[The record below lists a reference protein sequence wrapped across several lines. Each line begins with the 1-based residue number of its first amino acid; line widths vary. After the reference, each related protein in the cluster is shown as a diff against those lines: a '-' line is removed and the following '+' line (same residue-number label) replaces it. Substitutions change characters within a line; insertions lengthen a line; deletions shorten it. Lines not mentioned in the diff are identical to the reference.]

1 MMGRVKKV
9 TSNHLFLPLFA
20 LALLLVFNAFATP
33 GFFAI
38 EFQNGQFYG
47 RIIDILNRASI
58 LVILSMGMTFVI
70 ATGGIDISQGSVIAI
85 SGAICCSLIG
95 GAGDGTANMPLLP
108 ACLIAVLVCALCGV
122 WNGFLVSK
130 LKIQPMVATLILLT
144 AGRGIA
150 MLITKGQ
157 NVTVYY
163 EPFTYIGTTIPGSPL
178 PTTIFIAALMVL
190 FVVLIQKKT
199 SVGLFVQAVGI
210 NANAARRTGLK
221 VSSIIFMVYVFSG
234 ICAGIAGLMESSMI
248 AAADPN
254 NAGLNMEMDAILSVA
269 LGGTLLSGGKFY
281 IGGSIIGAITIQ
293 TMTTT
298 LYALG
303 VSSEQ
308 LPVYKA
314 LVVILICL
322 LRKIQGCSGEA
333 HSRKGGEAEMKQKSS
348 LKDRLVGSR
357 YFSFGITLS
366 LFVLLYV
373 VGMMNYRGFM
383 KPQVFCNLLIDNAAL
398 IIATIGITFVLLIG
412 GIDISIGSVVA
423 LTCMSSAQML
433 QNTGLP
439 APAVILIVLAMGAVF
454 GLVQGWLITEFN
466 MQPFIVTLA
475 GQFFARGMTAI
486 ISRETIVI
494 DNPVYTSLASARIY
508 VLPGGF
514 ISVGVVIALVT
525 LVAATLVL
533 KFTRFG
539 RNIYALGGN
548 EMSAQLMG
556 LPTKRTK
563 ILAYVVCGFCSALA
577 GVVYSLIML
586 SGYPLHA
593 VSMEM
598 DAIAS
603 SVIGGTLM
611 SGGVAFL
618 PGTLL
623 GVLIQGVIQTFIT
636 FQGTLSAWWTRI
648 IIALLLC
655 LFIVI
660 QAVVSRSRQRLNSE
674 H

>member
-1 MMGRVKKV
+1 MMGKVKKV

-281 IGGSIIGAITIQ
+281 IGHHHPDDDHHAVRAGRLLGAAAGIQ
-293 TMTTT
+293 
-298 LYALG
+298 G
-303 VSSEQ
+303 PCGHFD
-308 LPVYKA
+308 LPPPV
-314 LVVILICL
+314 
-322 LRKIQGCSGEA
+322 RKIQGCSGEA

-563 ILAYVVCGFCSALA
+563 ILAYVVCGCCSALA

>member
-1 MMGRVKKV
+1 MMGKVKKV

-85 SGAICCSLIG
+85 SGAICCSLIVDERILPFLSG
-95 GAGDGTANMPLLP
+95 NVAAAVVLALLAG
-108 ACLIAVLVCALCGV
+108 ALCGV

-322 LRKIQGCSGEA
+322 LQSEKF
-333 HSRKGGEAEMKQKSS
+333 KG
-348 LKDRLVGSR
+348 
-357 YFSFGITLS
+357 
-366 LFVLLYV
+366 VL
-373 VGMMNYRGFM
+373 
-383 KPQVFCNLLIDNAAL
+383 
-398 IIATIGITFVLLIG
+398 
-412 GIDISIGSVVA
+412 
-423 LTCMSSAQML
+423 
-433 QNTGLP
+433 
-439 APAVILIVLAMGAVF
+439 
-454 GLVQGWLITEFN
+454 E
-466 MQPFIVTLA
+466 
-475 GQFFARGMTAI
+475 
-486 ISRETIVI
+486 
-494 DNPVYTSLASARIY
+494 
-508 VLPGGF
+508 
-514 ISVGVVIALVT
+514 
-525 LVAATLVL
+525 
-533 KFTRFG
+533 
-539 RNIYALGGN
+539 
-548 EMSAQLMG
+548 
-556 LPTKRTK
+556 KRTAEK
-563 ILAYVVCGFCSALA
+563 
-577 GVVYSLIML
+577 
-586 SGYPLHA
+586 A
-593 VSMEM
+593 VK
-598 DAIAS
+598 
-603 SVIGGTLM
+603 
-611 SGGVAFL
+611 
-618 PGTLL
+618 
-623 GVLIQGVIQTFIT
+623 
-636 FQGTLSAWWTRI
+636 
-648 IIALLLC
+648 
-655 LFIVI
+655 
-660 QAVVSRSRQRLNSE
+660 QR
-674 H
+674 

>member
-1 MMGRVKKV
+1 M
-9 TSNHLFLPLFA
+9 SDPDY
-20 LALLLVFNAFATP
+20 
-33 GFFAI
+33 I
-38 EFQNGQFYG
+38 G
-47 RIIDILNRASI
+47 RIARSI
-58 LVILSMGMTFVI
+58 APCG
-70 ATGGIDISQGSVIAI
+70 
-85 SGAICCSLIG
+85 
-95 GAGDGTANMPLLP
+95 
-108 ACLIAVLVCALCGV
+108 LVCALCGV

-322 LRKIQGCSGEA
+322 LQSEKF
-333 HSRKGGEAEMKQKSS
+333 KG
-348 LKDRLVGSR
+348 
-357 YFSFGITLS
+357 
-366 LFVLLYV
+366 VL
-373 VGMMNYRGFM
+373 
-383 KPQVFCNLLIDNAAL
+383 
-398 IIATIGITFVLLIG
+398 
-412 GIDISIGSVVA
+412 
-423 LTCMSSAQML
+423 
-433 QNTGLP
+433 
-439 APAVILIVLAMGAVF
+439 
-454 GLVQGWLITEFN
+454 E
-466 MQPFIVTLA
+466 
-475 GQFFARGMTAI
+475 
-486 ISRETIVI
+486 
-494 DNPVYTSLASARIY
+494 
-508 VLPGGF
+508 
-514 ISVGVVIALVT
+514 
-525 LVAATLVL
+525 
-533 KFTRFG
+533 
-539 RNIYALGGN
+539 
-548 EMSAQLMG
+548 
-556 LPTKRTK
+556 KRTAEK
-563 ILAYVVCGFCSALA
+563 
-577 GVVYSLIML
+577 
-586 SGYPLHA
+586 A
-593 VSMEM
+593 VK
-598 DAIAS
+598 
-603 SVIGGTLM
+603 
-611 SGGVAFL
+611 
-618 PGTLL
+618 
-623 GVLIQGVIQTFIT
+623 
-636 FQGTLSAWWTRI
+636 
-648 IIALLLC
+648 
-655 LFIVI
+655 
-660 QAVVSRSRQRLNSE
+660 QR
-674 H
+674 

>member
-1 MMGRVKKV
+1 MMGKVKKV

-281 IGGSIIGAITIQ
+281 IGGSIIGAITIPDDDHHAVRAGR
-293 TMTTT
+293 
-298 LYALG
+298 LLG
-303 VSSEQ
+303 AAAGIQ
-308 LPVYKA
+308 GPCGHFDLPPPV
-314 LVVILICL
+314 
-322 LRKIQGCSGEA
+322 RKIQGCSGEA

-383 KPQVFCNLLIDNAAL
+383 KP
-398 IIATIGITFVLLIG
+398 
-412 GIDISIGSVVA
+412 
-423 LTCMSSAQML
+423 
-433 QNTGLP
+433 
-439 APAVILIVLAMGAVF
+439 
-454 GLVQGWLITEFN
+454 
-466 MQPFIVTLA
+466 
-475 GQFFARGMTAI
+475 R
-486 ISRETIVI
+486 
-494 DNPVYTSLASARIY
+494 
-508 VLPGGF
+508 
-514 ISVGVVIALVT
+514 
-525 LVAATLVL
+525 
-533 KFTRFG
+533 
-539 RNIYALGGN
+539 
-548 EMSAQLMG
+548 
-556 LPTKRTK
+556 
-563 ILAYVVCGFCSALA
+563 CSA
-577 GVVYSLIML
+577 
-586 SGYPLHA
+586 
-593 VSMEM
+593 
-598 DAIAS
+598 
-603 SVIGGTLM
+603 T
-611 SGGVAFL
+611 
-618 PGTLL
+618 
-623 GVLIQGVIQTFIT
+623 
-636 FQGTLSAWWTRI
+636 
-648 IIALLLC
+648 C
-655 LFIVI
+655 
-660 QAVVSRSRQRLNSE
+660 
-674 H
+674 

>member
-1 MMGRVKKV
+1 MMGKVKKV

-150 MLITKGQ
+150 MLITRGQ

-322 LRKIQGCSGEA
+322 LQSEKFKGVLEKRTAEKA
-333 HSRKGGEAEMKQKSS
+333 VSRMKQKSS

-373 VGMMNYRGFM
+373 VGMMNYRGFL
-383 KPQVFCNLLIDNAAL
+383 KPQVFCNLFIDNAAL
-398 IIATIGITFVLLIG
+398 IIATVGITFVLLIG

-423 LTCMSSAQML
+423 LTCMTSAQLMA
-433 QNTGLP
+433 NTGLG
-439 APAVILIVLAMGAVF
+439 AGVVTVIVLAMGAVF
-454 GLVQGWLITEFN
+454 GLVQGWLIAEFN

-494 DNPVYTSLASARIY
+494 TNVYTSLASARLY
-508 VLPGGF
+508 VLPGAF
-514 ISVGVVIALVT
+514 ISVGVVIAVVT
-525 LVAATLVL
+525 LVATLVL
-533 KFTRFG
+533 KYTRFG
-539 RNIYALGGN
+539 RNIYALGGS
-548 EMSAQLMG
+548 ETSAQLMG

-563 ILAYVVCGFCSALA
+563 IHAYVVCGFCSALA

-593 VSMEM
+593 VGMEM

-618 PGTLL
+618 PGT
-623 GVLIQGVIQTFIT
+623 F
-636 FQGTLSAWWTRI
+636 SA
-648 IIALLLC
+648 C
-655 LFIVI
+655 
-660 QAVVSRSRQRLNSE
+660 
-674 H
+674 

>member
-1 MMGRVKKV
+1 MMGKVKKV

-20 LALLLVFNAFATP
+20 LALLLVFNSFATP

-322 LRKIQGCSGEA
+322 LQSEKF
-333 HSRKGGEAEMKQKSS
+333 KG
-348 LKDRLVGSR
+348 
-357 YFSFGITLS
+357 
-366 LFVLLYV
+366 VL
-373 VGMMNYRGFM
+373 
-383 KPQVFCNLLIDNAAL
+383 
-398 IIATIGITFVLLIG
+398 
-412 GIDISIGSVVA
+412 
-423 LTCMSSAQML
+423 
-433 QNTGLP
+433 
-439 APAVILIVLAMGAVF
+439 
-454 GLVQGWLITEFN
+454 E
-466 MQPFIVTLA
+466 
-475 GQFFARGMTAI
+475 
-486 ISRETIVI
+486 
-494 DNPVYTSLASARIY
+494 
-508 VLPGGF
+508 
-514 ISVGVVIALVT
+514 
-525 LVAATLVL
+525 
-533 KFTRFG
+533 
-539 RNIYALGGN
+539 
-548 EMSAQLMG
+548 
-556 LPTKRTK
+556 KRTAEK
-563 ILAYVVCGFCSALA
+563 
-577 GVVYSLIML
+577 
-586 SGYPLHA
+586 A
-593 VSMEM
+593 VK
-598 DAIAS
+598 
-603 SVIGGTLM
+603 
-611 SGGVAFL
+611 
-618 PGTLL
+618 
-623 GVLIQGVIQTFIT
+623 
-636 FQGTLSAWWTRI
+636 
-648 IIALLLC
+648 
-655 LFIVI
+655 
-660 QAVVSRSRQRLNSE
+660 QR
-674 H
+674 

>member
-1 MMGRVKKV
+1 MMGKVKKV

-85 SGAICCSLIG
+85 SGAICGLAGFIAVA
-95 GAGDGTANMPLLP
+95 GASHTISTST

-322 LRKIQGCSGEA
+322 LQSEKF
-333 HSRKGGEAEMKQKSS
+333 KG
-348 LKDRLVGSR
+348 
-357 YFSFGITLS
+357 
-366 LFVLLYV
+366 VL
-373 VGMMNYRGFM
+373 
-383 KPQVFCNLLIDNAAL
+383 
-398 IIATIGITFVLLIG
+398 
-412 GIDISIGSVVA
+412 
-423 LTCMSSAQML
+423 
-433 QNTGLP
+433 
-439 APAVILIVLAMGAVF
+439 
-454 GLVQGWLITEFN
+454 E
-466 MQPFIVTLA
+466 
-475 GQFFARGMTAI
+475 
-486 ISRETIVI
+486 
-494 DNPVYTSLASARIY
+494 
-508 VLPGGF
+508 
-514 ISVGVVIALVT
+514 
-525 LVAATLVL
+525 
-533 KFTRFG
+533 
-539 RNIYALGGN
+539 
-548 EMSAQLMG
+548 
-556 LPTKRTK
+556 KRTAEK
-563 ILAYVVCGFCSALA
+563 
-577 GVVYSLIML
+577 
-586 SGYPLHA
+586 A
-593 VSMEM
+593 VK
-598 DAIAS
+598 
-603 SVIGGTLM
+603 
-611 SGGVAFL
+611 
-618 PGTLL
+618 
-623 GVLIQGVIQTFIT
+623 
-636 FQGTLSAWWTRI
+636 
-648 IIALLLC
+648 
-655 LFIVI
+655 
-660 QAVVSRSRQRLNSE
+660 QR
-674 H
+674 

>member
-1 MMGRVKKV
+1 
-9 TSNHLFLPLFA
+9 
-20 LALLLVFNAFATP
+20 
-33 GFFAI
+33 
-38 EFQNGQFYG
+38 
-47 RIIDILNRASI
+47 
-58 LVILSMGMTFVI
+58 MGMTFVI

-281 IGGSIIGAITIQ
+281 IGGSIIGAITIPDDDHHAVRAGR
-293 TMTTT
+293 
-298 LYALG
+298 LLG
-303 VSSEQ
+303 AAAGIQ
-308 LPVYKA
+308 GPCGHFDLPPPV
-314 LVVILICL
+314 
-322 LRKIQGCSGEA
+322 RKIQGCSGEA

-383 KPQVFCNLLIDNAAL
+383 KPQ
-398 IIATIGITFVLLIG
+398 
-412 GIDISIGSVVA
+412 
-423 LTCMSSAQML
+423 
-433 QNTGLP
+433 
-439 APAVILIVLAMGAVF
+439 
-454 GLVQGWLITEFN
+454 
-466 MQPFIVTLA
+466 
-475 GQFFARGMTAI
+475 
-486 ISRETIVI
+486 
-494 DNPVYTSLASARIY
+494 
-508 VLPGGF
+508 
-514 ISVGVVIALVT
+514 
-525 LVAATLVL
+525 
-533 KFTRFG
+533 
-539 RNIYALGGN
+539 
-548 EMSAQLMG
+548 
-556 LPTKRTK
+556 
-563 ILAYVVCGFCSALA
+563 
-577 GVVYSLIML
+577 
-586 SGYPLHA
+586 
-593 VSMEM
+593 
-598 DAIAS
+598 
-603 SVIGGTLM
+603 
-611 SGGVAFL
+611 
-618 PGTLL
+618 
-623 GVLIQGVIQTFIT
+623 GVLQPADRQCGPDYCHH
-636 FQGTLSAWWTRI
+636 RHH
-648 IIALLLC
+648 LC
-655 LFIVI
+655 P
-660 QAVVSRSRQRLNSE
+660 ADRRD
-674 H
+674 

>member
-1 MMGRVKKV
+1 
-9 TSNHLFLPLFA
+9 
-20 LALLLVFNAFATP
+20 
-33 GFFAI
+33 
-38 EFQNGQFYG
+38 
-47 RIIDILNRASI
+47 
-58 LVILSMGMTFVI
+58 
-70 ATGGIDISQGSVIAI
+70 
-85 SGAICCSLIG
+85 
-95 GAGDGTANMPLLP
+95 
-108 ACLIAVLVCALCGV
+108 
-122 WNGFLVSK
+122 
-130 LKIQPMVATLILLT
+130 
-144 AGRGIA
+144 
-150 MLITKGQ
+150 
-157 NVTVYY
+157 
-163 EPFTYIGTTIPGSPL
+163 
-178 PTTIFIAALMVL
+178 MVL

-281 IGGSIIGAITIQ
+281 IGGSIIGAITIPDDDHHAVRAGR
-293 TMTTT
+293 
-298 LYALG
+298 LLG
-303 VSSEQ
+303 AAAGIQ
-308 LPVYKA
+308 GPCGHFDLPPPV
-314 LVVILICL
+314 
-322 LRKIQGCSGEA
+322 RKIQGCSGEA

-486 ISRETIVI
+486 IS
-494 DNPVYTSLASARIY
+494 
-508 VLPGGF
+508 
-514 ISVGVVIALVT
+514 
-525 LVAATLVL
+525 
-533 KFTRFG
+533 G
-539 RNIYALGGN
+539 R
-548 EMSAQLMG
+548 
-556 LPTKRTK
+556 R
-563 ILAYVVCGFCSALA
+563 
-577 GVVYSLIML
+577 
-586 SGYPLHA
+586 
-593 VSMEM
+593 
-598 DAIAS
+598 
-603 SVIGGTLM
+603 
-611 SGGVAFL
+611 
-618 PGTLL
+618 
-623 GVLIQGVIQTFIT
+623 
-636 FQGTLSAWWTRI
+636 
-648 IIALLLC
+648 LLLTIPC
-655 LFIVI
+655 TPRWRPHGSMSCP
-660 QAVVSRSRQRLNSE
+660 ADSSPWAW
-674 H
+674 

>member
-1 MMGRVKKV
+1 MMGKVKKV

-70 ATGGIDISQGSVIAI
+70 ATGGIDISQGSVI
-85 SGAICCSLIG
+85 
-95 GAGDGTANMPLLP
+95 
-108 ACLIAVLVCALCGV
+108 ALCGV

-322 LRKIQGCSGEA
+322 LQSEKF
-333 HSRKGGEAEMKQKSS
+333 KG
-348 LKDRLVGSR
+348 
-357 YFSFGITLS
+357 
-366 LFVLLYV
+366 VL
-373 VGMMNYRGFM
+373 
-383 KPQVFCNLLIDNAAL
+383 
-398 IIATIGITFVLLIG
+398 
-412 GIDISIGSVVA
+412 
-423 LTCMSSAQML
+423 
-433 QNTGLP
+433 
-439 APAVILIVLAMGAVF
+439 
-454 GLVQGWLITEFN
+454 E
-466 MQPFIVTLA
+466 
-475 GQFFARGMTAI
+475 
-486 ISRETIVI
+486 
-494 DNPVYTSLASARIY
+494 
-508 VLPGGF
+508 
-514 ISVGVVIALVT
+514 
-525 LVAATLVL
+525 
-533 KFTRFG
+533 
-539 RNIYALGGN
+539 
-548 EMSAQLMG
+548 
-556 LPTKRTK
+556 KRTAEK
-563 ILAYVVCGFCSALA
+563 
-577 GVVYSLIML
+577 
-586 SGYPLHA
+586 A
-593 VSMEM
+593 VK
-598 DAIAS
+598 
-603 SVIGGTLM
+603 
-611 SGGVAFL
+611 
-618 PGTLL
+618 
-623 GVLIQGVIQTFIT
+623 
-636 FQGTLSAWWTRI
+636 
-648 IIALLLC
+648 
-655 LFIVI
+655 
-660 QAVVSRSRQRLNSE
+660 QR
-674 H
+674 

>member
-1 MMGRVKKV
+1 MMGKVKKV

-70 ATGGIDISQGSVIAI
+70 ATGGIDISQG
-85 SGAICCSLIG
+85 SLIG

-322 LRKIQGCSGEA
+322 LQSEKF
-333 HSRKGGEAEMKQKSS
+333 KG
-348 LKDRLVGSR
+348 
-357 YFSFGITLS
+357 
-366 LFVLLYV
+366 VL
-373 VGMMNYRGFM
+373 
-383 KPQVFCNLLIDNAAL
+383 
-398 IIATIGITFVLLIG
+398 
-412 GIDISIGSVVA
+412 
-423 LTCMSSAQML
+423 
-433 QNTGLP
+433 
-439 APAVILIVLAMGAVF
+439 
-454 GLVQGWLITEFN
+454 E
-466 MQPFIVTLA
+466 
-475 GQFFARGMTAI
+475 
-486 ISRETIVI
+486 
-494 DNPVYTSLASARIY
+494 
-508 VLPGGF
+508 
-514 ISVGVVIALVT
+514 
-525 LVAATLVL
+525 
-533 KFTRFG
+533 
-539 RNIYALGGN
+539 
-548 EMSAQLMG
+548 
-556 LPTKRTK
+556 KRTAEK
-563 ILAYVVCGFCSALA
+563 
-577 GVVYSLIML
+577 
-586 SGYPLHA
+586 A
-593 VSMEM
+593 VK
-598 DAIAS
+598 
-603 SVIGGTLM
+603 
-611 SGGVAFL
+611 
-618 PGTLL
+618 
-623 GVLIQGVIQTFIT
+623 
-636 FQGTLSAWWTRI
+636 
-648 IIALLLC
+648 
-655 LFIVI
+655 
-660 QAVVSRSRQRLNSE
+660 QR
-674 H
+674 